1 MVTRETRKLG
11 KQQYG
16 DMVALVKRVIAEWDP
31 YALLASGSPHDEFDS
46 EVASIVAQFPRIK
59 SATDAAHVISR
70 VFASSFVPTNFT
82 PESCA
87 QVGKQLFAAFRANG
101 FVA

>member
-11 KQQYG
+11 KQQYE
-16 DMVALVKRVIAEWDP
+16 DLVALVKHVISEWDP

-46 EVASIVAQFPRIK
+46 EVASIVAQFPSIK
-59 SATDAAHVISR
+59 SASDAAHVISR
-70 VFASSFVPTNFT
+70 VFSSQFEPTNFT
-82 PESCA
+82 QESCA
-87 QVGKQLFAAFRANG
+87 DIGKRLFAALRYGG